1 MRDSGTCVSRPGAGD
16 TGRTRCP
23 GRPSEGLRGVWAADG
38 WVRPFFKR
46 YRKILLASL
55 GLGVAAAAFA
65 SALMFSSG
73 YLISASAEQPPEG
86 IFVLLAPLACV
97 QVFGLGRPFL
107 NYLERLVSHDWV
119 LRMTSLLRLR
129 LYRAVEGRALFWT
142 GRRSTG
148 EVLGLLDDDIG
159 HIQDFY
165 LRSVFPTVVGWALWA
180 LAVALLGLF
189 SPLFALFM
197 LLDLGVVTLLAPL
210 VSVAVNGA
218 RRMRAQDLRAELY
231 AEVTDD
237 VLGLAD
243 WVFSQRAGDCVRRV
257 ERLQE
262 ELGRVEAARARSA
275 RRRDLALQV
284 VLCAGAVG
292 LLVWTAFTFADPAAS
307 APAGA
312 GVLGRPADW
321 VAAFLLAFFPLTEA
335 LTPLSD
341 AAEDARV
348 HLGAIGRLN
357 DLEDAGRADAPA
369 AGRRPAG
376 ERAGGVRAASE
387 HTAGACADGVRAV
400 DERTVDERMV
410 ASLAAEP
417 ALEVRLAGVRFAY
430 PAEGSGPI
438 RAAEVLR
445 GVDLVV
451 APGEKVAV
459 LGPSGAGKSTLL
471 SVIRGDLAPAAGSV
485 AVGGADPRTFGEG
498 AAHVLGVIQQST
510 YLFNATLLDNLR
522 LGNPAATEDDA
533 RRSLEAVGLS
543 GLLGRLPDGLAT
555 MVDETGMRFSGGE
568 RHRIALAR
576 VLLGGAP
583 VVLLDEPTV
592 SLDPLTEHD
601 LLDTVF
607 DVLADRTVIMVTHHL
622 LGVAHVDRVVFL
634 EGGRVALD
642 GAPSELERTSERYR
656 RLVAFDRGV

>member
-357 DLEDAGRADAPA
+357 DLEDAGEADAPA
-369 AGRRPAG
+369 AG
-376 ERAGGVRAASE
+376 ERA
-387 HTAGACADGVRAV
+387 AD
-400 DERTVDERMV
+400 EQTVDERMV

-471 SVIRGDLAPAAGSV
+471 SVIRGDLAPAAGLV
-485 AVGGADPRTFGEG
+485 TVGGADPRTFGEG
-498 AAHVLGVIQQST
+498 AARVLGVIQQST

-533 RRSLEAVGLS
+533 RRALEAVGLS
-543 GLLGRLPDGLAT
+543 GLLGRLPDGFAT
-555 MVDETGMRFSGGE
+555 MADEAGMRFSGGE

-576 VLLGGAP
+576 VLLGEAP

-656 RLVAFDRGV
+656 RLVAFDRGI